1 MTAAVATPFVAT
13 TTDVDALCD
22 NLLGMFPWVHVDRS
36 TLGGEARASLFIKVS
51 LDPKETW
58 QGGIVEN
65 SRWALFGVQ
74 GGKLYMIAGSYDRIP
89 KFRKVDA
96 KSVTNIINKLM
107 TWKGKV

>member
-1 MTAAVATPFVAT
+1 MTAAVAAPFVAT
-13 TTDVDALCD
+13 AQDATVVSE
-22 NLLGMFPWVHVDRS
+22 NLQGVFPWIHVDRS